1 MIFGIT
7 QILSDNTSD
16 IRFTNVLYVY
26 IRGRQTC
33 PKSVQ
38 YKRYGLQTETGSGV
52 PQVPMAVDQGDR
64 GPPGREIKI

>member
-1 MIFGIT
+1 MELPKFY
-7 QILSDNTSD
+7 QI
-16 IRFTNVLYVY
+16 IRQTLDLLMYYMY

-38 YKRYGLQTETGSGV
+38 YKRYGLQTEPGSGV